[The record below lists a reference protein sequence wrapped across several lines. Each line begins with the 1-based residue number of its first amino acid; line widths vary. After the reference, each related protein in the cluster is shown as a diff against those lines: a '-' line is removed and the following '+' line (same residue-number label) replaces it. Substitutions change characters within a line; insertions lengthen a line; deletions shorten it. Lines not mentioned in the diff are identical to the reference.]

1 MTKSKLAVIAV
12 AGAFALGVVSAVSA
26 ADVKANYDKMCAAC
40 HGKDGEG
47 KAAMKTKDYTDA
59 KVQAE
64 MKDDEM
70 IKAIK
75 DGVPNSKMKKGYSD
89 KLSDQEIK
97 DLTALVRSFKK

>member
-1 MTKSKLAVIAV
+1 MNRKLIMFAAAV
-12 AGAFALGVVSAVSA
+12 AFAAAWTSLSA
-26 ADVKANYDKMCAAC
+26 AEAKANWEKMCAAC
-40 HGKDGEG
+40 HGKDGTG
-47 KAAMKTKDYTDA
+47 KAAMKTRDYTDA
-59 KVQAE
+59 KVQGE

-97 DLTALVRSFKK
+97 DLAALVRSFKK

>member
-1 MTKSKLAVIAV
+1 MTRKLIVFAAAV
-12 AGAFALGVVSAVSA
+12 AFAAAWTSLSA
-26 ADVKANYDKMCAAC
+26 ADAKANWEKMCAGC
-40 HGKDGEG
+40 HGKDGAG

-59 KVQAE
+59 KAQAE

-89 KLSDQEIK
+89 KLSDQEVK
-97 DLTALVRSFKK
+97 DLAALVRSFKK